1 MQPVLRN
8 TQTAYKWGEGN
19 VGWPLI
25 DTDGLSVIEETLA
38 TGCSENCHHH
48 HNKAT
53 QCFYILVDTALM
65 KIDGHNIVFAQ
76 GMAVHIHLGND
87 HAIANES
94 SNEIPC
100 LVISAPSTRSDRHEI
115 VVKT

>member
-1 MQPVLRN
+1 MQPVSRN
-8 TQTAYKWGEGN
+8 TQTACKWDEGG
-19 VGWPLI
+19 VGWPLVDTGGLLVI
-25 DTDGLSVIEETLA
+25 DETLA
-38 TGCSENCHHH
+38 PGCSEKRHH

-53 QCFYILVDTALM
+53 QCFHILEGTASM
-65 KIDGHNIVFAQ
+65 KTAGHHVVLAR
-76 GMAVHIHLGND
+76 GMALHIQPETD

-94 SNEIPC
+94 SNEVRF